1 MEIGNQIKKHR
12 GRLKWSQEQLA
23 EKAYV
28 SRQTISNWDNDK
40 SYPDIHSLL
49 ILGKLFNISLDELVK
64 GDVEAMKNEI
74 NKNDVKKFN
83 SLAWILTGMY
93 ILMVV
98 SPLPL
103 VKYLGWI
110 GGAIWGAIAA
120 VAIITAIKVEKMKKE
135 NNIQTYKEISAF
147 MEGKPLD
154 EISADRLKTA
164 NRTAMKVMYGVISA
178 LIALTVCAAIGYFM
192 YK

>member
-12 GRLKWSQEQLA
+12 NKLKWSQEMLA

-28 SRQTISNWDNDK
+28 SRQTISNWENDK

-64 GDVEAMKNEI
+64 GDVETMKNEI
-74 NKNDVKKFN
+74 NKDEVKKFN
-83 SLAWILTGMY
+83 SMSWLLAAMY
-93 ILMVV
+93 LIMVI

-103 VKYLGWI
+103 IKYLGWV

-120 VAIITAIKVEKMKKE
+120 VAILTAIRVEKMKKA
-135 NNIQTYKEISAF
+135 NNIQTYKEIKAF

-164 NRTAMKVMYGVISA
+164 NKTAVKFMYGVISA

>member
-28 SRQTISNWDNDK
+28 SRQTISNWENDK